1 MKLGVR
7 ARLSAL
13 AWEMWLPIVIVI
25 ACLLFTA
32 DSKSFYFP
40 SFAKIFERT
49 GEVWFFDGIVE
60 NVVPSL
66 ARILAGFAIALV
78 VGIAGGIV
86 LGLLPR
92 FEQAVR
98 PILEF
103 LRATPGVALLPI
115 AIIFLGIGDT
125 MKIFLIALAGM
136 WPILLNTIDG
146 VRSVEPVLLRM
157 ASSYRLPMK
166 TRIRFIYVPHAA
178 PQIFAGAR
186 LALTIATVVM
196 VVTEMIGSPGGI
208 GYFILDSQRSFN
220 ILNMW
225 SGIVMLGVLG
235 YLLNFGARLVEGR
248 VLDWHNK
255 KNA

>member
-1 MKLGVR
+1 MRLGIR
-7 ARLSAL
+7 TRLSAL
-13 AWEMWLPIVIVI
+13 AWEMWLPVVVVI
-25 ACLLFTA
+25 ACLVVTA
-32 DSKSFYFP
+32 DSTSFYFP
-40 SFAKIFERT
+40 SFAEIFERT
-49 GEVWFFDGIVE
+49 GELWFFDGIVE

-66 ARILAGFAIALV
+66 LRILIGFAIALV
-78 VGIAGGIV
+78 VGIVGGIV

-103 LRATPGVALLPI
+103 LRATPGVALMPI

-125 MKIFLIALAGM
+125 MKIFLIALASM

-157 ASSYRLPMK
+157 AASYRLPMK
-166 TRIRFIYVPHAA
+166 TRIRYIYVPNAA

-225 SGIVMLGVLG
+225 SGIVVLGVLG